1 MEMVRSMISRTNL
14 PDFLWGE
21 ALKIA
26 LYILNRVPTKAVP
39 LTPFELWTGRKPS
52 LNHLKVW
59 GCPAEVKL
67 YNPTLSKLDSR
78 TTRCYFVSYPEH
90 SKGYRFY
97 NPNGG
102 TRIVESQT
110 AKFLEFDVAEESNCS
125 QTIEDDSTVG
135 NVVSVSPPIQIIVET
150 PTHHIEPVETRD
162 PVVETAPNDVH
173 QGPQV

>member
-1 MEMVRSMISRTNL
+1 MPGSPDQNGVAERCNRTLMEMVRSMISRTNL
-14 PDFLWGE
+14 PGFLWGE
-21 ALKIA
+21 ALKTG
-26 LYILNRVPTKAVP
+26 LYILNRVP

-59 GCPAEVKL
+59 RCPAEVKL

-110 AKFLEFDVAEESNCS
+110 AKFLELCGRRS
-125 QTIEDDSTVG
+125 
-135 NVVSVSPPIQIIVET
+135 
-150 PTHHIEPVETRD
+150 
-162 PVVETAPNDVH
+162 
-173 QGPQV
+173 